1 MLFRL
6 GYAGPQPPSPRRPLQ
21 ALLRA

>member
-6 GYAGPQPPSPRRPLQ
+6 GYSEPVPPSPRRQLD
-21 ALLRA
+21 ALLMS